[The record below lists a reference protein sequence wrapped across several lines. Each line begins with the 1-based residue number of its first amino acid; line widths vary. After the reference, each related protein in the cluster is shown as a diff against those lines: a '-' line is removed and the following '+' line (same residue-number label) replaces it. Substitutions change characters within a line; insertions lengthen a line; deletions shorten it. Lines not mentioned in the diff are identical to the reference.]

1 MIEARFKAKD
11 GVLSFSMEGHA
22 GSGAPGHDLVCSAAS
37 VLVYTAAQIV
47 SIMHHDGKLE
57 CKPVLKLDSGDSL
70 IEIRPKAD
78 YYDEALYTLYHSE
91 VGLLLIQNR
100 YPEFVRVI
108 PFGGNNN
115 V

>member
-1 MIEARFKAKD
+1 MIEAKFNASD
-11 GVLSFSMEGHA
+11 GVISFRMEGHA

-57 CKPVLKLDSGDSL
+57 RKPVLKLDSGDSL
-70 IEIRPKAD
+70 IVIRPRSD

-91 VGLLLIQNR
+91 VGLLLLQNR
-100 YPEFVRVI
+100 YPEYVRVI
-108 PFGGNNN
+108 PFGGSE
-115 V
+115 